1 MSVPRG
7 ASVAIVGSAN
17 LDIVVTLDR
26 VPRRGET
33 VLGREYSEFPGGKG
47 ANQAIAAA
55 RVTRTSLIAEVGT
68 DAAGGTLANNLMAH
82 AVDISHLGRTAPN
95 TGRAFITVTPDGEN
109 AIVVLALANA
119 RLTATTVRTSLDD
132 QGPTVVLAQR
142 EIPAEAVA
150 AAASWCVKH
159 ASRFILNSS
168 PAAPI
173 STGLL
178 MSADPLIVNSEE
190 ARSILGLTPDDR
202 TEDAQLARDLLRLAP
217 SAVLTAGKRGVFVA
231 DEDSV
236 TPIPAQEVTAVD
248 TTGAGD
254 EFAGALAARLASGV
268 SLIDAAFSANE
279 AAARLVQIPRS
290 AR

>member
-1 MSVPRG
+1 MTVQTV
-7 ASVAIVGSAN
+7 ASVAVVGSAN
-17 LDIVVTLDR
+17 LDIVVALDR

-33 VLGREYSEFPGGKG
+33 VFGREYSEFPGGKG

-55 RVTRTSLIAEVGT
+55 RVMRTSLIAEVGR
-68 DAAGGTLANNLMAH
+68 DAAGGTLADNLMAH
-82 AVDISHLGRTAPN
+82 GVDISHLGRTAPN

-109 AIVVLALANA
+109 AIVVLALANT
-119 RLTATTVRTSLDD
+119 RLTATTVRESLDD

-142 EIPAEAVA
+142 ESPAEAVE

-159 ASRFILNSS
+159 ASRFILNAS
-168 PAAPI
+168 PVAPI
-173 STGLL
+173 PSGLL

-190 ARSILGLTPDDR
+190 ARGILGLAPDDR
-202 TEDAQLARDLLRLAP
+202 TDDAKLARDLLRLAP
-217 SAVLTAGKRGVFVA
+217 SAVLTAGRRGVFVA
-231 DEDSV
+231 DGDSV

-254 EFAGALAARLASGV
+254 EFAGTLAARLASGV
-268 SLIDAAFSANE
+268 SLIDAAFFASD
-279 AAARLVQIPRS
+279 AAARLVQIPRG